1 MKLPLPDP
9 IRRLLRPRLLVP
21 AAGLAAVASWLM
33 LAGDDPASGGPDGA
47 FFTAETGPFTVALPT
62 GGSLEAVDEVTIR
75 NRVPGNTQIISIVK
89 EGTVV
94 DEGDLLIE
102 LDSSDIENRLSQSE
116 IAYQQSLS
124 SVAEQEER
132 FENLKSENII
142 KLRDAELA
150 LEFAGTDLRKYNE
163 GQFPQL
169 KKKADSAISL
179 ASEELRRAQ
188 DRLDGTRRLE
198 EKGYATPSEL
208 VADELAVKRR
218 EIELQSAREELR
230 LLVEFDAPR
239 QRRQLEADVE
249 NTKVLLDR
257 TQRQAETQL
266 EKAEMQLKS
275 SRETL
280 ALRAEQLEELREA
293 RHHTRILAPQRGLVV
308 YEKPARWSREP
319 IEEGSTVRERQELI
333 SLPDVS
339 QMKVR
344 VNIYENQ
351 ISLVE
356 PGMRARI
363 TLDALPDRNF
373 AGEVISIASMP
384 EPARDNNPNYRVY
397 LAEVLVTDDLPEI
410 KPGVT
415 AKVDI
420 LIAELENAVKVPLQA
435 VVGAED
441 RNFCFIRRDGE
452 PVPVEIEVG
461 LFDSDFVE
469 IRRGV
474 RPGDLVSITP
484 PQTLDALPGSEEA
497 TDQDGTRDDRG
508 ELLSAAH

>member
-1 MKLPLPDP
+1 MKPPES
-9 IRRLLRPRLLVP
+9 IRRALRPRILVP
-21 AAGLAAVASWLM
+21 TLGLAAASGWWL
-33 LAGDDPASGGPDGA
+33 LADDPPAADGPEGA
-47 FFTAETGPFTVALPT
+47 FFAAEAGPFTVALPT

-75 NRVPGNTQIISIVK
+75 NRVPGNTQILSLVK

-94 DEGDLLIE
+94 NEGDLLIE
-102 LDSSDIENRLSQSE
+102 LDANDIENRLSQSE

-124 SVAEQEER
+124 SVAEQEEHY
-132 FENLKSENII
+132 ENLKSENVI

-150 LEFAGTDLRKYNE
+150 LEFAETDLRKYDE

-188 DRLDGTRRLE
+188 DRLAGTRRLE

-239 QRRQLEADVE
+239 QRRQLEANVE
-249 NTKVLLDR
+249 NSKVLLDR
-257 TQRQAETQL
+257 TRRQAETQL
-266 EKAEMQLKS
+266 EKAEMRLKS

-280 ALRAEQLEELREA
+280 ALRTEQLEELREA
-293 RHHTRILAPQRGLVV
+293 RGHTRIVAPQAGLVV
-308 YEKPARWSREP
+308 YEKPRGWGREP

-373 AGEVISIASMP
+373 AGEVVTIASMP

-397 LAEVLVTDDLPEI
+397 RAEVLVTDELPEI

-420 LIAELENAVKVPLQA
+420 LIAELEDAVKVPLQA

-441 RNFCFIRRDGE
+441 RNFCFVRRGGE
-452 PVPVEIEVG
+452 PVPVEVEVG

-469 IRRGV
+469 IRHGIA
-474 RPGDLVSITP
+474 PGEQVSITP
-484 PQTLDALPGSEEA
+484 PQTLDALPDPAAPAE
-497 TDQDGTRDDRG
+497 DGEPSDD
-508 ELLSAAH
+508 ELLSIAH